1 VKAWLFQFIII
12 FVTEHSVQIGYLWA
26 ITFTETYLNIYVQKY
41 AEIIISKDMKQ
52 QLKLQL
58 EVLNELNR
66 GQKKKI
72 KYNFS
77 FLF

>member
-1 VKAWLFQFIII
+1 M
-12 FVTEHSVQIGYLWA
+12 
-26 ITFTETYLNIYVQKY
+26 
-41 AEIIISKDMKQ
+41 ISKDMKQ
-52 QLKLQL
+52 Q
-58 EVLNELNR
+58 VLNELNR